1 MISVPFQLF
10 PITAQASAGG
20 QASSA
25 LPDRS
30 WKAYA
35 V

>member
-1 MISVPFQLF
+1 MISVPFQIF
-10 PITAQASAGG
+10 QITAQASAGG
-20 QASSA
+20 PAAAA

-35 V
+35 F